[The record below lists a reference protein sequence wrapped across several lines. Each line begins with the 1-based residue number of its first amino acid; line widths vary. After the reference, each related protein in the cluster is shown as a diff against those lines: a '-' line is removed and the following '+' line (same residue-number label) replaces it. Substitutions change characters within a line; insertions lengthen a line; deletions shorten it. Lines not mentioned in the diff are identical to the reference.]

1 MKLLLKL
8 LRRPLVNLPRRF
20 HGLDEAWVWIER
32 ALLVFLGI
40 GLSGLG
46 W

>member
-8 LRRPLVNLPRRF
+8 LKRPLANLPRHF
-20 HGLDEAWVWIER
+20 HGLDEAWVWIVR
-32 ALLVFLGI
+32 ALLAFLGI